1 MLYHKKVLQMF
12 LNIKITLFV
21 ILSFTFNY
29 SFASEETNRL
39 KLSNT
44 TVKSFYNYISNDRRQ
59 LDKFLVTEDGSS
71 SFVWVCPQTI
81 CFPASSNFYLKP
93 CEKYNKKKKCKIF
106 ALNRKI
112 KLINSDKMPANLL
125 KFNQSDS
132 LLDVKKKLKK
142 LGFID

>member
-1 MLYHKKVLQMF
+1 MLYHNKVLQML
-12 LNIKITLFV
+12 LNIKIILFV

-29 SFASEETNRL
+29 SFASEKTNRL
-39 KLSNT
+39 KLSDN

-59 LDKFLVTEDGSS
+59 LDKFLVTKDGSS

-81 CFPASSNFYLKP
+81 CFPASSSFYLKP
-93 CEKYNKKKKCKIF
+93 CEKFNKKKKCKIF

-112 KLINSDKMPANLL
+112 KFTNSDKMPTNLL

-132 LLDVKKKLKK
+132 LQEVKKKLKR